1 MNKEKLKIEDTGFY
15 KYAEKFCRENNKEFD
30 GTRFAFFH
38 NNNIPFDSVDRIYA
52 LYLIDSKSHLL
63 DIDIDEIVNDKN
75 KQTNEYMYCLMTEDE
90 IEEFKLVTYWAF
102 ENYEREGMSP
112 YVAFFNIIDVAKK
125 GYEYTLKD
133 SYYDGGWF
141 GAS

>member
-1 MNKEKLKIEDTGFY
+1 MEIKDTKFY
-15 KYAEKFCRENNKEFD
+15 KFAEKFCKENNKEFD

-52 LYLIDSKSHLL
+52 LYLIDTKSHLL
-63 DIDIDEIVNDKN
+63 DIDIDEIIEDKE
-75 KQTNEYMYCLMTEDE
+75 KSSNEYMYSLMLEE
-90 IEEFKLVTYWAF
+90 EQEEFKLVTDWAY
-102 ENYEREGMSP
+102 ENYEREGISP
-112 YVAFFNIIDVAKK
+112 YVAFFNLLDVAKK
-125 GYEYTLKD
+125 GKEIVLND

>member
-1 MNKEKLKIEDTGFY
+1 MKIEKTKFY
-15 KYAEKFCRENNKEFD
+15 KFAEKFCKENNKEWYGD
-30 GTRFAFFH
+30 RFAFFH

-52 LYLIDSKSHLL
+52 LYLIDKKSHLL
-63 DIDIDEIVNDKN
+63 DIDLEEILNNKE
-75 KQTNEYMYCLMTEDE
+75 KQTNDYMYSLMSDYEK
-90 IEEFKLVTYWAF
+90 EEFDLVTNWAY

-125 GYEYTLKD
+125 GKEVVLKD
-133 SYYDGGWF
+133 SYYNGGWF

>member
-1 MNKEKLKIEDTGFY
+1 MKIEETNFY
-15 KYAEKFCRENNKEFD
+15 RFAEKFCKENNKEFD

-38 NNNIPFDSVDRIYA
+38 NNDVPFDSVDRIYA
-52 LYLIDSKSHLL
+52 LYLIESNSHLL
-63 DIDIDEIVNDKN
+63 EINLDEIDKDEE
-75 KQTNEYMYCLMTEDE
+75 KQTNEYMYSLMTQEEQD
-90 IEEFKLVTYWAF
+90 EFKLVTNWAY

-112 YVAFFNIIDVAKK
+112 YVAFFNLIYVAKQGK
-125 GYEYTLKD
+125 EAVLTD

>member
-1 MNKEKLKIEDTGFY
+1 MKIERTKFY
-15 KYAEKFCRENNKEFD
+15 KFAENFCKENDKEFD

-38 NNNIPFDSVDRIYA
+38 NNNVPFDSVDRIYA
-52 LYLIDSKSHLL
+52 LYLIDSDSHLL
-63 DIDIDEIVNDKN
+63 DIDIDEIVKDEN
-75 KQTNEYMYCLMTEDE
+75 KKTNEYMYSLMTEE
-90 IEEFKLVTYWAF
+90 EKEEFKLVTNWAY

-112 YVAFFNIIDVAKK
+112 YVAFFNIIAVAKK
-125 GYEYTLKD
+125 GKEVTLKD

>member
-1 MNKEKLKIEDTGFY
+1 MKIEETKFY
-15 KYAEKFCRENNKEFD
+15 RFAEKFCKENNKEFEGD
-30 GTRFAFFH
+30 RFAFFH
-38 NNNIPFDSVDRIYA
+38 NNDIPFDSVDRIYA
-52 LYLIDSKSHLL
+52 LYLIDEKSHLL
-63 DIDIDEIVNDKN
+63 DIDLEDILKDKE
-75 KQTNEYMYCLMTEDE
+75 KQTNDYMYSLMTDYEK
-90 IEEFKLVTYWAF
+90 EEFDLVTDWSY

-125 GYEYTLKD
+125 GKEAVLED

>member
-1 MNKEKLKIEDTGFY
+1 MKIEETKFY
-15 KYAEKFCRENNKEFD
+15 KFAENFCKENNVNFD
-30 GTRFAFFH
+30 GSRFAFFH

-52 LYLIDSKSHLL
+52 LYLIDSNSHLL
-63 DIDIDEIVNDKN
+63 DIDIDEIMKDES
-75 KQTNEYMYCLMTEDE
+75 KQTNEYMYNLMTDVEK
-90 IEEFKLVTYWAF
+90 EEFDLVTDWAY

-112 YVAFFNIIDVAKK
+112 YVAFFNIIAVAKK
-125 GYEYTLKD
+125 GKDITLTD